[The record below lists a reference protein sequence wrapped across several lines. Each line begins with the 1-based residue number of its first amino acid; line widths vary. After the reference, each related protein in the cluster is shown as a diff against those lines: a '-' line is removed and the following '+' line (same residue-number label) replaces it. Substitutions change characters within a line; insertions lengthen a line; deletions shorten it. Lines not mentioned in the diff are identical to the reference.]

1 MHLFTNSGSPNGQR
15 VGIFMNEKNIDIPK
29 TEIDLRAGE
38 NLSEDYTAKNFIGRV
53 PVLELDDGTFLAES
67 QAICRYL
74 EAKHPEPNLFG
85 TTGEEQA
92 IIEMW
97 SRRVE
102 INVLIPVAQGFRN
115 ITGFFKDRE
124 TCVKEWGEV
133 SVDLARDA
141 VTHFDQHLQNNQFL
155 MGDRYCIADMTFAIL
170 IGFAKNVGQDFLDM
184 PSIKRFHD
192 EVTSRDAFKK
202 T

>member
-1 MHLFTNSGSPNGQR
+1 MQLITNSGSPNGQR
-15 VGIFMNEKNIDIPK
+15 VGIFMKEKGIDIPT
-29 TEIDLRAGE
+29 TEIDLRAGD
-38 NLSEDYTAKNFIGRV
+38 NLSEDFLSKNFIGRV
-53 PVLELDDGTFLAES
+53 PVLELDDGTYLSES

-74 EAKHPEPNLFG
+74 EALHPEPNLFG

-92 IIEMW
+92 VIEMW

-102 INVLIPVAQGFRN
+102 INVMIPVAQGFRN

-133 SVDLARDA
+133 SVDLARTA
-141 VTHFDQHLQNNQFL
+141 VVQFDRHLGDNQFL

-170 IGFAKNVGQDFLDM
+170 IGFAKNVGQDFFDL
-184 PSIKRFHD
+184 PNIKRFHTD
-192 EVTSRDAFKK
+192 VTSRDAYK
-202 T
+202 